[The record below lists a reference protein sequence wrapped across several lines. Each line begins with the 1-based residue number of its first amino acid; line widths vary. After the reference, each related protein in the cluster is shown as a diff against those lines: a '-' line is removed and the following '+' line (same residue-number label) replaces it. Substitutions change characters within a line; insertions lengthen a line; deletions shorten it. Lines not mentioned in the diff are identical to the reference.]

1 MNLPLL
7 LLAFSAGLAQVP
19 AGPAAAATC
28 EVGPGGVVSR
38 SGSGVAQVSNLALID
53 MRASVSRR
61 PNPDS
66 GVRHGLSAEVTVE
79 TLSGGAVPAEVPSSI
94 VESGGGA
101 DTRSEWVSFTL
112 EVPSS
117 IVESGGG
124 ADTRSEWVSFTLEIP
139 IDPAERDAAIRD
151 YMDEVIA
158 EAAASADPDAQALS
172 SALQDGRTNASRA
185 LAQGFLQH
193 RVGSFRVQCR
203 VLDEGEV
210 IGTSSIDLD
219 VVFRGGFFEQEQYRS
234 R

>member
-79 TLSGGAVPAEVPSSI
+79 TLSGGAVPA
-94 VESGGGA
+94 
-101 DTRSEWVSFTL
+101 

>member
-1 MNLPLL
+1 
-7 LLAFSAGLAQVP
+7 
-19 AGPAAAATC
+19 
-28 EVGPGGVVSR
+28 
-38 SGSGVAQVSNLALID
+38 

-79 TLSGGAVPAEVPSSI
+79 TLSGGAVPA
-94 VESGGGA
+94 
-101 DTRSEWVSFTL
+101 

>member
-79 TLSGGAVPAEVPSSI
+79 TLSGGAVPA
-94 VESGGGA
+94 
-101 DTRSEWVSFTL
+101 

-219 VVFRGGFFEQEQYRS
+219 VVFRGGFFEQEQYLS